1 MALREYMPCT
11 QDKLS
16 GDTILM
22 LNVKSN
28 YLFDGSER
36 KICIHDYLYSSTEQ
50 NRYVSKKNRMPSI
63 MVLLKTE
70 KVQ

>member
-1 MALREYMPCT
+1 MVLREYMPCI
-11 QDKLS
+11 QGKFN
-16 GDTILM
+16 GGTILM

-28 YLFDGSER
+28 FPFDGSER